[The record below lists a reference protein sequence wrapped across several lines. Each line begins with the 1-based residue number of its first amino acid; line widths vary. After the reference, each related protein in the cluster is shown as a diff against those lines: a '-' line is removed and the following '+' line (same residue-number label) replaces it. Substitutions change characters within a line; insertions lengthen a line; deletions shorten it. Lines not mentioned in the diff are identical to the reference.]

1 MANRKRDAGKDDA
14 KLDNSSEVLRDLG
27 DDHPDF
33 RYIL

>member
-1 MANRKRDAGKDDA
+1 MLGRRMR
-14 KLDNSSEVLRDLG
+14 KLDSSSEVLRDLG